1 MTTKL
6 TLTVEQDIIEKAK
19 IYAKSKGQSLSGI
32 IENYLKAII
41 VERVESESIAPISK
55 SLKGSFKELSKEDYK
70 SQLSDRL
77 AEKYL

>member
-19 IYAKSKGQSLSGI
+19 LYAKSKGQSLSGI
-32 IENYLKAII
+32 IENYLKAIV
-41 VERVESESIAPISK
+41 VERADSDTIAPISK
-55 SLKGSFKELSKEDYK
+55 SLKGAFKANSKEDYK